1 MRLSETLLIESKNI
15 LYQDFLA
22 RVCFW
27 ANIILGKTI
36 KKREGAKDKTMTKMG
51 C

>member
-1 MRLSETLLIESKNI
+1 MHLSETLLIESKNI
-15 LYQDFLA
+15 LYQDFIA

-27 ANIILGKTI
+27 ANIILGETI
-36 KKREGAKDKTMTKMG
+36 KKREGANNKKMTKMG